1 MTDNLNPEELARL
14 YLELWQK
21 PLAGLT
27 RDPQVAEG
35 IARMFDLMTAG
46 AATFA
51 KIVSGQAP
59 GVETPGSRAMGAAA
73 RAKDSPNAADVS
85 PKNDA
90 RLDQIARR
98 LAELERRVAGLEPR
112 ARVRR
117 TRAQARTRRPRRPG

>member
-1 MTDNLNPEELARL
+1 MADNPNPEDIAKL

-51 KIVSGQAP
+51 KIVSGQAS
-59 GVETPGSRAMGAAA
+59 GAETPGG
-73 RAKDSPNAADVS
+73 RAKGASNTAGASPN
-85 PKNDA
+85 NDA

-112 ARVRR
+112 
-117 TRAQARTRRPRRPG
+117 TRARRASASSRPRRPRRPS

>member
-1 MTDNLNPEELARL
+1 MADNLNPEELARL

-59 GVETPGSRAMGAAA
+59 GVEIPGSRAMGAAA
-73 RAKDSPNAADVS
+73 QAKDSPNAADAS

-98 LAELERRVAGLEPR
+98 LAERSEERRVGKECTSWCRSRWSPYH
-112 ARVRR
+112 
-117 TRAQARTRRPRRPG
+117 